1 MNIRKVRYWVLS
13 DQAQGYCR
21 PSKGFPFTKMQTVST
36 YNSTLVQ
43 AKKLY
48 IKHVY
53 SSDYIIQNV

>member
-1 MNIRKVRYWVLS
+1 MS

-21 PSKGFPFTKMQTVST
+21 PSKGFPFTTMQTVST

-48 IKHVY
+48 IKHVC